1 MEKLEE
7 KLPKEVEV
15 KEEVKEDP
23 AKAKRKSANAT
34 MQRSDSTG
42 SQSGRT
48 LLAPTLSDPQARHEK
63 DRFPGK
69 KKSGQKHQISPQN
82 NATTKLEV
90 NRFVMP
96 TNHQNNSVFE
106 VHDWWHEQV
115 TYTNSSDDEE

>member
-1 MEKLEE
+1 MKEGKEE
-7 KLPKEVEV
+7 SN

-23 AKAKRKSANAT
+23 AKTKRKPAT
-34 MQRSDSTG
+34 ATGIQRSDSTG

-63 DRFPGK
+63 DRFPNK
-69 KKSGQKHQISPQN
+69 KKTQKHQI
-82 NATTKLEV
+82 NAQTNAATKLEV

-96 TNHQNNSVFE
+96 ANHQNNSIFE

-115 TYTNSSDDEE
+115 TYTNSSDEE